1 MYNHMDRAG
10 FSTDRRPF
18 TEISDDEL
26 DEHVSAI
33 SLDHPFAGSGII
45 MGHLEALSI
54 HLPSEHVQD
63 CLRRVDALGVLV
75 R

>member
-10 FSTDRRPF
+10 FSTDRRSF
-18 TEISDDEL
+18 TEMSDGEL

-33 SLDHPFAGSGII
+33 SLDHPFAGSAII
-45 MGHLEALSI
+45 SGHLEAFGI
-54 HLPSEHVQD
+54 HLPSERVQD